1 MNQNPRSKHDDAA
14 ILAALDHC
22 ESMDDLIAMLK
33 VSRGTAWSYIWRLK
47 YRGKLAQD
55 FRFKYRPSKQKVL
68 KGDAADAVYRPAWD
82 SAKCAGLTELPE
94 IWRHMSQQT
103 GMHVDY
109 CRAWAKR
116 RGLVEVKP

>member
-1 MNQNPRSKHDDAA
+1 MNHYRSKHDDDA
-14 ILAALDHC
+14 ILAALATC
-22 ESMDDLIAMLK
+22 TSLDDLRASLK
-33 VSRGTAWSYIWRLK
+33 VSRCTAWNYIARLK
-47 YRGKLAQD
+47 NSDKLAAD
-55 FRFKYRPSKQKVL
+55 FRFAYRAPRHKVL
-68 KGDAADAVYRPAWD
+68 RGEAADSLYFPAWD
-82 SAKCAGLTELPE
+82 SAKAAGLTALPE

>member
-1 MNQNPRSKHDDAA
+1 MDHYRSKHDDDA
-14 ILAALDHC
+14 ILAALANC
-22 ESMDDLIAMLK
+22 TSFDDLVAALK
-33 VSRGTAWSYIWRLK
+33 VCRCTARNYLARLK
-47 YRGKLAQD
+47 HSGKLDAD
-55 FRFKYRPSKQKVL
+55 FRFKYRVSVQPVL
-68 KGDAADAVYRPAWD
+68 KGNAADAVYRPAWD
-82 SAKCAGLTELPE
+82 SAKAAGLTALPE

>member
-1 MNQNPRSKHDDAA
+1 MSNNFRSKHDDAA
-14 ILAALDHC
+14 VLATLATC
-22 ESMDDLIAMLK
+22 TSMDDLIAMLK

-82 SAKCAGLTELPE
+82 SANAAGLTDLTE

-103 GMHVDY
+103 GRQIGRAHV
-109 CRAWAKR
+109 
-116 RGLVEVKP
+116 